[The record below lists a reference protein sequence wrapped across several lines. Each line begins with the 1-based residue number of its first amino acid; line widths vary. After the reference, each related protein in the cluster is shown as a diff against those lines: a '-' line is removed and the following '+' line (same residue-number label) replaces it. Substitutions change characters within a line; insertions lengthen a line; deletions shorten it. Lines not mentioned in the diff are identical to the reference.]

1 MGVAL
6 GWMALALA
14 AVAGAPDAGRG
25 GVPIKY
31 TVQFMEADGVAWRE
45 AVFARLTPVTRQG
58 SATVWTAPHD
68 VANRLVEQA
77 KKSPTARILQA
88 PKVIAWSGATAHII
102 ARTNQELVTQA
113 AWNVRRELGPDEA
126 GDGPH
131 RLDHDAHGP
140 QARPGR
146 PGSDGAPGHAGPRR
160 APHHGRWVEGSSIG
174 RGGDEGG
181 LSR

>member
-31 TVQFMEADGVAWRE
+31 TVRYMEADGVEWRE

-77 KKSPTARILQA
+77 KKSPPPGSCRPPRSSPGPARR
-88 PKVIAWSGATAHII
+88 PTSSRGPTGAGDPGSLE
-102 ARTNQELVTQA
+102 R
-113 AWNVRRELGPDEA
+113 RRELRRDEA

-131 RLDHDAHGP
+131 RLGRDLMGRKLDQGVLVQMVLQDTQILAVHRMHG
-140 QARPGR
+140 G
-146 PGSDGAPGHAGPRR
+146 
-160 APHHGRWVEGSSIG
+160 
-174 RGGDEGG
+174 
-181 LSR
+181 